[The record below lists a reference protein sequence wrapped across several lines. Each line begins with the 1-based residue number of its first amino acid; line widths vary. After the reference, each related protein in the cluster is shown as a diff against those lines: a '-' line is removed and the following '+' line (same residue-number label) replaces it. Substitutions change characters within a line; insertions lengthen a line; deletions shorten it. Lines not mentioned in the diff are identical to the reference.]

1 MQNADVAIVSL
12 YPPPASKHAGRS
24 GVASY
29 TANLAKG
36 LVDAGAAVDVVCPYD
51 PEEEPIREHDG
62 PVYVRRTFRRGAT
75 ALVDAVAAAKATRAP
90 VVHVQFELFLYGG
103 TLALLGLMPALA
115 ALRNAGRRVV
125 VTPHQVV
132 DPSTIDRGF
141 VRTHRVRSPSLLARA
156 GINLVQ
162 NAIGRLADAVVVHEP
177 SFKNQITGSAV
188 IRHGVESR
196 QRLDAAKSRQEL
208 GLGSRPVVLCF
219 GFIAPYKGLEAALS
233 AAELSERFELV
244 VAGGEHPRLSKG
256 STQSYAAELQQRW
269 PNTARFTGYVPET
282 DIAKWFSAADL
293 ALFPYPK
300 PFASSGALALAL
312 SYGTPVVVSEAVAR
326 CIEAPELLTVPLE
339 PTELAQELDRVVS
352 DYERMRSIRT
362 ACAQLTAG
370 RSWPA
375 TARAH
380 LDLYEEVLNAHGPVG
395 RSVRAG

>member
-1 MQNADVAIVSL
+1 MKNADVAIVSL

-51 PEEEPIREHDG
+51 AEDEPIREHDG
-62 PVYVRRTFRRGAT
+62 SVYIRRTFRRGAT
-75 ALVDAVAAAKATRAP
+75 ALVDAVAAAKGTRAP

-132 DPSTIDRGF
+132 DPRTVNKQF
-141 VRTHRVRSPSLLARA
+141 VRTHRVRSPSFAARA

-177 SFKNQITGSAV
+177 SFRKQISGSAV

-196 QRLDAAKSRQEL
+196 QRLDTAKSRKEL
-208 GLGSRPVVLCF
+208 GLTSRPVVLCF
-219 GFIAPYKGLEAALS
+219 GFVAPYKGLEAALS
-233 AAELSERFELV
+233 AAEQSNRFQLV
-244 VAGGEHPRLSKG
+244 VAGGEHPRLANG
-256 STQSYAAELQQRW
+256 SAPGYTAELKQRW
-269 PNTARFTGYVPET
+269 PDAARFTGYVPET
-282 DIAKWFSAADL
+282 DIARWFSATDL
-293 ALFPYPK
+293 ALFPYPQ

-312 SYGTPVVVSEAVAR
+312 SYGTPVLVSEAVAR
-326 CIEAPELLTVPLE
+326 CIEAPPQLTVPIE
-339 PTELAQELDRVVS
+339 PKALADELDRAVS
-352 DYERMRSIRT
+352 DPERMRSIRD

-370 RSWPA
+370 RSW
-375 TARAH
+375 TAVAKAH
-380 LDLYEEVLNAHGPVG
+380 LELYEEVLNAHGPVSG
-395 RSVRAG
+395 RLRAG